1 MLKNPFKKQ
10 IITREYQTLIT
21 NINSLEP
28 HFKTLTDVEILT
40 KSNQLQQQ
48 YQNQQNLDSLIAEA
62 FALTREASIR
72 TLGLRHFDVQL
83 LGGLVLNNNK
93 I

>member
-48 YQNQQNLDSLIAEA
+48 YQNPTEFRLFNCRSICINTRSKYKNLR
-62 FALTREASIR
+62 FT
-72 TLGLRHFDVQL
+72 TF
-83 LGGLVLNNNK
+83 
-93 I
+93 